1 MVSARN
7 FFDTW
12 IFSVVAML
20 FMLSI
25 LTGIGALVSLLMSR
39 IWGEKRDDAATAR
52 MSGTAKELRSVK
64 RRDRMDRKRCQG
76 AFKILAQ
83 QLIEG
88 MGGAMPIQNFPG
100 PIVEH

>member
-25 LTGIGALVSLLMSR
+25 LTGIGAVVNLLISR
-39 IWGEKRDDAATAR
+39 IWGEERDDAKTGR
-52 MSGTAKELRSVK
+52 MSGAAKGPPF
-64 RRDRMDRKRCQG
+64 RK
-76 AFKILAQ
+76 AA
-83 QLIEG
+83 
-88 MGGAMPIQNFPG
+88 
-100 PIVEH
+100 